1 MPRSANPPLLPR
13 TLGPVLQRALRAFPV
28 VVVTG
33 ARQTGK
39 STLVRELY
47 AGEPRLYVSLDD
59 IDVLGQAEKAPDALV
74 GRAPHMTIDEVQRSP
89 DLLLAIK
96 RAVDQDR
103 APGRFILTGSA
114 NLLLM
119 QRVSESLAGRAAYL
133 NLWPLTRREQL
144 GLATTG
150 IWDRLLDEAPSRW
163 LDLVLAE
170 SVPAEDWKL
179 LASRGGYPVPA
190 YRMSDSEERRL
201 WFDAYVQTYLERD
214 LRELSAIAN
223 LADFRRL
230 MRAVCLRTGNLL
242 NQAELARDVGLAP
255 STAQRYLNLM
265 ETSFQLVRLE
275 AYSVNRTKRL
285 VKSPKVY
292 WSDAGLGIWVGGETL
307 PRGAHLEN
315 IVLSDLLA
323 WRGTCGDRP
332 QLLYWRTSK
341 GAEVDFVIERGDR
354 VLPVEIKSG
363 ARVAYDDTKNLRLF
377 MEEYPDLTKGS
388 LVLCTGEETF
398 WIADR
403 ILAVPW
409 WRVV

>member
-1 MPRSANPPLLPR
+1 
-13 TLGPVLQRALRAFPV
+13 
-28 VVVTG
+28 
-33 ARQTGK
+33 
-39 STLVRELY
+39 
-47 AGEPRLYVSLDD
+47 
-59 IDVLGQAEKAPDALV
+59 
-74 GRAPHMTIDEVQRSP
+74 
-89 DLLLAIK
+89 
-96 RAVDQDR
+96 
-103 APGRFILTGSA
+103 
-114 NLLLM
+114 
-119 QRVSESLAGRAAYL
+119 
-133 NLWPLTRREQL
+133 
-144 GLATTG
+144 
-150 IWDRLLDEAPSRW
+150 
-163 LDLVLAE
+163 
-170 SVPAEDWKL
+170 
-179 LASRGGYPVPA
+179 
-190 YRMSDSEERRL
+190 
-201 WFDAYVQTYLERD
+201 
-214 LRELSAIAN
+214 
-223 LADFRRL
+223 
-230 MRAVCLRTGNLL
+230 
-242 NQAELARDVGLAP
+242 
-255 STAQRYLNLM
+255 M

-292 WSDAGLGIWVGGETL
+292 WSDAGLGIWVAGETL

-332 QLLYWRTSK
+332 QLLYWRTSN

-377 MEEYPDLTKGS
+377 MEEYSDLTKGS